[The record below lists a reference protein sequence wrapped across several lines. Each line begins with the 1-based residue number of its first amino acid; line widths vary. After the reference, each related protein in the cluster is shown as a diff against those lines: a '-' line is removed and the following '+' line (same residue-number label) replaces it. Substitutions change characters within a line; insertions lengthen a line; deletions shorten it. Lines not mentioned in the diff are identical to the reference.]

1 MSEPEPRLSLLDW
14 ATLASLTAG
23 LVYVAGWSYAYHW
36 FEAFNLGVTGLDIP
50 AEYHFMYG
58 FWVLRGAW
66 WLVLL
71 YLSGLVAWA
80 WLRRRAPASGPA
92 PWGAAGGLLR
102 AVIIPALPVALL
114 LLFVGAYQLGASAA
128 DGAYR
133 RHHEQGFAG
142 YPPVR
147 VWLKPGAAAA
157 PPRLQRLRGQLRGA
171 EYRLLLQSKSALYLL
186 KPAAHA
192 ALPTVAVPLSE
203 VAAWRVLPVNPGRP

>member
-1 MSEPEPRLSLLDW
+1 MSEPEQRLSLLDW
-14 ATLASLTAG
+14 ATVATLTAA

-36 FEAFNLGVTGLDIP
+36 FGAFNLGVIGLDIP

-58 FWVLRGAW
+58 FWALRGAW

-71 YLSGLVAWA
+71 YLAGLAAWA
-80 WLRRRAPASGPA
+80 WWRRSGGSARPGEA
-92 PWGAAGGLLR
+92 TGLLR
-102 AVIIPALPVALL
+102 SAVIPALPVVVL
-114 LLFVGAYQLGASAA
+114 LLFVGAYQIGASAA

-147 VWLKPGAAAA
+147 VWLKPGAVTA
-157 PPRLQRLRGQLRGA
+157 PSRLQRLEGQLRGA
-171 EYRLLLQSKSALYLL
+171 EYRLLLQTKSMIYLL

-203 VAAWRVLPVNPGRP
+203 VAAWRVLPANPGRR